1 MFLFNKNS
9 SFFLRS
15 LLYFYFFF
23 NLFFISCN
31 TTEPNGKPVLLLQPE
46 DAGCIEAWLKVETNN
61 VILPAQLNLFLNDT
75 LKQTIE
81 LTKTD
86 TVIYDEGL
94 QPNKTYKYKVTIK
107 PNGQIGE
114 EIKSEPV
121 TVKTLDTTSH
131 NFTWKIFTF
140 GGVNGSSIL
149 RDVAIINEND
159 IWAVGEIHTAET
171 DQFDS
176 NGVWVQPYN
185 AVHWD
190 GQKWELKRVMFPVDA
205 DKPNSYKSAKEC
217 RAIFI
222 FNENDFVITA
232 STQFAFMNSK
242 GEYSIKTIGF
252 KWENRF
258 TINAIWGTSSENF
271 YVVGYGGNIAHYN
284 GSSWT
289 NIESGTEL
297 SFVDIWGSFNK
308 WKNEYEIL
316 VTAIDYNSDDKMLV
330 MINENTAR
338 VLSLAGF
345 GNTQT
350 QTIWFEAGRKYYLGG
365 RHIYVKNN
373 LDEPEWKK
381 IEMDNLYIRKI
392 RGQGLNDIVASCTW
406 GELLHYNGASW
417 KSYKNELGTFYGW
430 YSSIKIKDNMVV
442 AVGFENTSAKII
454 VGKR

>member
-23 NLFFISCN
+23 NLFFASCN

-46 DAGCIEAWLKVETNN
+46 DASCIEAWLKVETNN

-86 TVIYDEGL
+86 TVIHDEGL
-94 QPNKTYKYKVTIK
+94 QPNKTYKYNVTIK

-131 NFTWKIFTF
+131 NFTWQIFTF

-149 RDVAIINEND
+149 KDISIINENN

-171 DQFDS
+171 DMFDS

-190 GQKWELKRVMFPVDA
+190 GQKWELKRIAGYGYWAYSTVFA
-205 DKPNSYKSAKEC
+205 
-217 RAIFI
+217 
-222 FNENDFVITA
+222 FNENDVWFDGTVQWDGQNYKSHTKNFPLEPNGDGWRVKA
-232 STQFAFMNSK
+232 M
-242 GEYSIKTIGF
+242 
-252 KWENRF
+252 
-258 TINAIWGTSSENF
+258 WGTSSTDF
-271 YVVGYGGNIAHYN
+271 YIVGNGGNIAHYN
-284 GSSWT
+284 GSTWT
-289 NIESGTEL
+289 KIESGTEL

-316 VTAIDYNSDDKMLV
+316 ATAIDHNSDDKTLV
-330 MINENTAR
+330 MINENTAK

-365 RHIYVKNN
+365 RHIYTKNN
-373 LDEPEWKK
+373 LDETEWKK
-381 IEMDNLYIRKI
+381 IEMDNLYIQKI

-406 GELLHYNGASW
+406 GELLHYNGANW